1 MPITSFTTD
10 FSNRTLDINVL
21 KVASYTNN
29 QTQVD
34 TVGFGN
40 PSQYITGI
48 GKLVQKYA
56 ISLMTALGS
65 QVNSPTFGTN
75 FIPTLQ
81 SGTSSISKLDLLHL
95 FNFANLNVLGIFRTY
110 QANNPSIP
118 TDEQLQSA
126 QLVSSNYAD
135 EVLNLSIAI
144 TSVAGDNVVFVLP
157 IPLN

>member
-1 MPITSFTTD
+1 MPITGFTTN
-10 FSNRTLDINVL
+10 FANRTLDINVL

-29 QTQVD
+29 LTQVT

-56 ISLMTALGS
+56 ILLLTALGS
-65 QVNSPTFGTN
+65 QVNYPTFGTN
-75 FIPTLQ
+75 FVPTLQ
-81 SGTSSISKLDLLHL
+81 NGSSGISSLDLLHL
-95 FNFANLNVLGIFRTY
+95 FNFANLNVLGVLKPY
-110 QANNPSIP
+110 QANNPTIP

-126 QLVSSNYAD
+126 QLGSYSFAD
-135 EVLNLSIAI
+135 DVLSLSIDI
-144 TSVAGDNVVFVLP
+144 TSVAGDDVTFVLP